1 MDASKLAQKLA
12 NKLNSCLLDRMKT
25 TIELPDAMLRQA
37 KAHAAARGISL
48 KRFFI
53 EALEE
58 QLMRGTAATHFE
70 NGQRPWMAT
79 FGELSDL
86 GDEHRRILGIIEEE
100 FGKLE
105 TEDLA

>member
-1 MDASKLAQKLA
+1 MSVGSNEDDYRTPRCNASASEGA
-12 NKLNSCLLDRMKT
+12 CRS
-25 TIELPDAMLRQA
+25 
-37 KAHAAARGISL
+37 RGISL

-58 QLMRGTAATHFE
+58 QLMRGTAATHFG